1 METRLGPLDV
11 ATRPLPADLPYY
23 ERPNPTRGTLL
34 PRAWVRSDAPRLSLN
49 GTWDFRLSPRADAP
63 ALDEPDDLPPD
74 ERVSGASD
82 EPASD
87 EPAGSRDGWT
97 TIPVPGH
104 WQLNGHGAP
113 AYTNVRYPFPVD
125 PPRVPDENPTGD
137 YRRTFEVPADWPE
150 RVVLRFDGVDSCA
163 RVWLNGVELGVFT
176 GSRLPHEFDVTAH
189 LRRDRPNV
197 LAVRVHQWSSGSY
210 LEDQDMW
217 WMSGIFRDVTLLARP
232 AGGID
237 DLFVHADY
245 DHVTGTG
252 TLRVDAPAGARVRI
266 PELGADAPAGD
277 EVVVGPV
284 EPWSAEVPRLYD
296 ATVSTDAETVSLRV
310 GFRTVAIVDGVLTVN
325 GRRILFR
332 GVNRHEFDPV
342 RGRAVTE
349 DAMVRDVE
357 LMKRHNLNAVR
368 TSHYP
373 PHPRFLELA
382 DEYGLWVVDE
392 CDLETHGFHIH
403 GWENDLAG
411 NPIRDERWEPALV
424 DRMARTVERD
434 KNHPSIVL
442 WSLGNESGTGPGI
455 AALAREARRR
465 DGSRPLHYE
474 RDWTCEHTDVY
485 SRMYATHA
493 EVEAIGRGEEPPL
506 DDPALDAHR
515 RSLPLIQCEY
525 AHAMGNGPG
534 GLTEYQELFERY
546 PRCQGGFVWE
556 WIDHGIATRAAD
568 GTPFY
573 GYGGD
578 FGEELHDG
586 NFVADGLLLPDRMPT
601 PGLLELKKV
610 VEPVR
615 IAAGD
620 GGLVVRNLHDVAGTG
635 HLAFTWVLED
645 EGVEAGSGV
654 LVVPDVPAGSS
665 ATVPLP
671 ALPPTSGEAWLTVS
685 ARLARDEAWAEAG
698 HEVAWGQVAVRSSSG
713 ASPDKPAAS
722 DEPAPLLDE
731 PARVP
736 DERTPPP
743 DEPAPARVANGVV
756 VLGPAEIDARTG
768 RLTRLAG
775 LDIDG
780 PWLDVWRAPIDNDRQ
795 FASVPA
801 ENTWRSIGL
810 DRLHHRVDRVTVGT
824 DHVEAVVRTAP
835 ASEDLGLFTTFRWTA
850 SGDAVALDVDVRP
863 VGAWPIGLPHLGV
876 VLRLPGEV
884 ADVAWFGRGPGEAY
898 PDTQHAARVGRF
910 ASSVDGL
917 QTRYTFPQE
926 NGSRL
931 DTRWLTLRT
940 AAGAGLRVTGTPTF
954 AFAARRWTTAALDA
968 ARHPHEVEPGPYV
981 WLTLD
986 HQQRGIGTGSCG
998 PAALPRYV
1006 PEVAPASWR
1015 LVFERVP
1022 TRA

>member
-1 METRLGPLDV
+1 METRLPALDV
-11 ATRPLPADLPYY
+11 AARPLPDDLPYY
-23 ERPNPTRGTLL
+23 EQPHPTRGVLP
-34 PRAWVRSDAPRLSLN
+34 PRAWLRSDAPQLSLG
-49 GTWDFRLSPRADAP
+49 GTWDFRLSPRADEPESFA
-63 ALDEPDDLPPD
+63 ADEHPG
-74 ERVSGASD
+74 E
-82 EPASD
+82 
-87 EPAGSRDGWT
+87 GWT
-97 TIPVPGH
+97 TIPVPSH
-104 WQLNGHGAP
+104 WQLQGHGSP

-137 YRRTFEVPADWPE
+137 YRRTFEVPDGWPE
-150 RVVLRFDGVDSCA
+150 RVLLRFDGVDSCA
-163 RVWLNGVELGVFT
+163 KVWLNGAELGVLA
-176 GSRLPHEFDVTAH
+176 GSRLPHELDVSEH
-189 LRRDRPNV
+189 LRRDGPNV

-237 DLFVHADY
+237 DLAVHADY
-245 DHVTGTG
+245 DHAAGTG
-252 TLRVDAPAGARVRI
+252 TLRVDGPAGARVRV
-266 PELGADAPAGD
+266 PELGVDAPVGD
-277 EVVVGPV
+277 AVVVGPV
-284 EPWSAEVPRLYD
+284 EPWSAEAPRLYD
-296 ATVSTDAETVSLRV
+296 ATVATASETVTLRI
-310 GFRTVAIVDGVLTVN
+310 GFRTVAVADGLLTVN

-349 DAMVRDVE
+349 DVMVRDVE

-373 PHPRFLELA
+373 PHPRFLELC
-382 DEYGLWVVDE
+382 DEYGLWVIDE
-392 CDLETHGFHIH
+392 CDLETHGFHVH

-455 AALAREARRR
+455 AAMAHEARRR

-493 EVEAIGRGEEPPL
+493 EVDAIGRGEEPPL
-506 DDPALDAHR
+506 DDAALDAHR
-515 RSLPLIQCEY
+515 RSLPFIQCEY

-534 GLTEYQELFERY
+534 GLTEYQELFEKY

-556 WIDHGIATRAAD
+556 WIDHGLATRTAD
-568 GTPFY
+568 GSAFY

-586 NFVADGLLLPDRMPT
+586 NFVADGLLLPDRTPT

-615 IAAGD
+615 ITAGD
-620 GGLVVRNLHDVAGTG
+620 AGLVVRNLYDVAGTG
-635 HLAFTWVLED
+635 HLAFGWVLEV
-645 EGVEAGSGV
+645 EGVEVASGS
-654 LVVPDVPAGSS
+654 LDVPEVAAGSS

-671 ALPPTSGEAWLTVS
+671 TLPAVPPASGAGGEAWLTVS
-685 ARLARDEAWAEAG
+685 ARLARDTAWAEAG
-698 HEVAWGQVAVRSSSG
+698 HEVAWGQVAI
-713 ASPDKPAAS
+713 APSPDERGPDEVAGEVASGEVASDDAAPDEAAS
-722 DEPAPLLDE
+722 DQAEPHGLTAGLTAGL
-731 PARVP
+731 PA
-736 DERTPPP
+736 
-743 DEPAPARVANGVV
+743 APARMAGGVV
-756 VLGPAEIDARTG
+756 VVGPGEIDARTG

-775 LDIDG
+775 LEVDG
-780 PWLDVWRAPIDNDRQ
+780 PWLDVWRAPIDNDRP

-801 ENTWRSIGL
+801 ENAWRAIGL
-810 DRLHHRVDRVTVGT
+810 DRLHHRVGRVTVDARG
-824 DHVEAVVRTAP
+824 VEAVVRA
-835 ASEDLGLFTTFRWTA
+835 AAAGEDLGLVTTFRWTA
-850 SGDAVALDVDVRP
+850 SGDALALDVDVHP
-863 VGAWPIGLPHLGV
+863 EGAWPVGLPHLGL
-876 VLRLPGEV
+876 VLRLPGEI
-884 ADVAWFGRGPGEAY
+884 ADAQWFGRGPGEAY
-898 PDTQHAARVGRF
+898 PDTRRAARVGRF
-910 ASSVDGL
+910 ASSVDAL
-917 QTRYTFPQE
+917 QTHYTFPQE

-931 DTRWLTLRT
+931 DTRWVELRT
-940 AAGAGLRVTGTPTF
+940 ADGRGLRVAGTPEF

-968 ARHPHEVEPGPYV
+968 ARHPNELAASPFV

-986 HQQRGIGTGSCG
+986 HQQRGVGTGSCG
-998 PAALPRYV
+998 PATLPQYV
-1006 PEVAPASWR
+1006 PQVAPARWR
-1015 LVFERVP
+1015 LELSPV
-1022 TRA
+1022 